1 MERSA
6 TSQTLE
12 VDTLPGGGDVYC
24 RQLDKRV
31 VLLGASRKKN
41 GVFPAKEDGLQLQG
55 RAHSAL
61 ILNGLY
67 SWRTH
72 TD

>member
-72 TD
+72 AA

>member
-12 VDTLPGGGDVYC
+12 VDNLRGGDVYC

-31 VLLGASRKKN
+31 VLLGARRKKN

-72 TD
+72 TA